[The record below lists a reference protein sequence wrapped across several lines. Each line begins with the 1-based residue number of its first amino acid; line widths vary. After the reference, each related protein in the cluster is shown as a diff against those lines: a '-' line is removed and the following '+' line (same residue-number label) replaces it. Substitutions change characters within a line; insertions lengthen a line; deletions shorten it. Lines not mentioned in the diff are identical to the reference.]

1 MWCKVQEPEMICSV
15 HLNSA
20 CVLVFRGM
28 DAKDTKCVLVTQQ
41 HSNNNKIK
49 GLAVGWIFQKCK
61 ITSQH
66 NMICGLCY

>member
-1 MWCKVQEPEMICSV
+1 MIFSV

-20 CVLVFRGM
+20 CVLVFSGIE
-28 DAKDTKCVLVTQQ
+28 AKDTKCVLVTQQ

-49 GLAVGWIFQKCK
+49 GLAAGFRWIFQKCK